1 MRTIE
6 AGTSALLMV
15 DLQARL
21 MPAIAGGE
29 AVLRE
34 AKRLLGAAALC
45 GVPVLFTEQNP
56 GRLGGT
62 VPDLLPELMPGSA
75 PAAPRLSKMCFD
87 AARDPAFDAA
97 LPDRPTVLL
106 CGVEA
111 HVCVL
116 QTALSLLDRGR
127 RVAVVEDAVGS
138 RAAASKAA
146 ALRRMERHGVEI
158 VTAEMA
164 VFEWLGGAEHPRFK
178 DAMALVK

>member
-6 AGTSALLMV
+6 AGSSALLMV
-15 DLQARL
+15 DLQVRL
-21 MPAIAGGE
+21 MPAIADRD

-34 AKRLLGAAALC
+34 AKRLRDAAALC

-62 VPDLLPELMPGSA
+62 VPELD
-75 PAAPRLSKMCFD
+75 PAAPALSKMCFD
-87 AARDPAFDAA
+87 AGRDPGFGAA
-97 LPDRPTVLL
+97 LPDRATVLL
-106 CGVEA
+106 AGVEA

-116 QTALSLLDRGR
+116 QTALGLLDRGR
-127 RVAVVEDAVGS
+127 HVVVVEDAVGS
-138 RAAASKAA
+138 RAPASKAA
-146 ALRRMERHGVEI
+146 ALRRLARHGVEI

-164 VFEWLGGAEHPRFK
+164 VFEWLGSAEHPRFR